1 MFGIE
6 TFWTVIGVTSA
17 NDFLMT
23 VIAGEVFFDFD
34 EVFWHVV

>member
-1 MFGIE
+1 VFGVE
-6 TFWTVIGVTSA
+6 AVRAVVGVAGA

-34 EVFWHVV
+34 EVFGHVV